1 MVCGIVR
8 LLHNSR
14 ITAAAAAAQQRLFFL
29 ALRVSPVSCARC
41 NVHGKATINLLLLW
55 KTNN

>member
-41 NVHGKATINLLLLW
+41 NVHGKATINLFAVE
-55 KTNN
+55 N